1 MKKTKK
7 ARRILAAAL
16 AAAMLVGLSACQN
29 DQTTSSNSVSQTDEI
44 SSGQADGNTV
54 STDPVTLTIFSMQG
68 TSTTYGVEENWV
80 FNDLK
85 EKTGISLDW
94 QTAAGNANDVMN
106 TMLAGGEL
114 PDIVGFN
121 GIEFAQQ
128 AMGGNWL
135 LNLDDYQDLMPNLFE
150 EPLYQDMID
159 YSRKYYSTDNKLHL
173 LATAVGIDSTSD
185 VNWLPQLM
193 YQPYKAAGSPKVTTL
208 EDYLDVVEAMVAARP
223 TTENGEKVYGFTLFS
238 DWDNYDA
245 SQAAGLSYFY
255 GINCGN
261 PFTEL
266 NMITQEASS
275 TLDDDSFYKR
285 CLQFYFE
292 ANQRG
297 LLDPDSMTQTF
308 DMATQKFSAGRV
320 MFTYYSWMTGTYN
333 DVSAGHVTP
342 TDGSEP
348 DGFYAVLGEDMKFY
362 DAPNKTIGNNK
373 YYAADSHSEYPE
385 RCAQMLDWLYS
396 KDAQF
401 LMLNGPEG
409 LCWDTDE
416 DGKFY
421 ITEEGQT
428 YLDDTKKELPGGG
441 TFRCGLDRFN
451 NVPLG
456 EALVDPET
464 EQSMCWR
471 YWDSTLEKKPNDL
484 KQIWRD
490 NHEGAVNSYRY
501 MTDKDMLAHAT
512 QAVNMINPVTGDLQ
526 LTVSQIGD
534 KVKTYSWQMIYAKD
548 QAEFDSIWEKM
559 VSEAKALGLEEVNQ
573 YFYDQWENALE
584 IAKEYDA

>member
-29 DQTTSSNSVSQTDEI
+29 DQTTSSNSVSQTGGV
-44 SSGQADGNTV
+44 SSGQAEGNTV

-173 LATAVGIDSTSD
+173 LATAVGVDSTSD

-223 TTENGEKVYGFTLFS
+223 TTENGEKVYGFTCFPIGIITMLPRRPAFLTFMELT
-238 DWDNYDA
+238 
-245 SQAAGLSYFY
+245 AA
-255 GINCGN
+255 I
-261 PFTEL
+261 P
-266 NMITQEASS
+266 
-275 TLDDDSFYKR
+275 
-285 CLQFYFE
+285 
-292 ANQRG
+292 
-297 LLDPDSMTQTF
+297 
-308 DMATQKFSAGRV
+308 
-320 MFTYYSWMTGTYN
+320 
-333 DVSAGHVTP
+333 
-342 TDGSEP
+342 
-348 DGFYAVLGEDMKFY
+348 
-362 DAPNKTIGNNK
+362 
-373 YYAADSHSEYPE
+373 
-385 RCAQMLDWLYS
+385 
-396 KDAQF
+396 
-401 LMLNGPEG
+401 
-409 LCWDTDE
+409 
-416 DGKFY
+416 
-421 ITEEGQT
+421 
-428 YLDDTKKELPGGG
+428 LP
-441 TFRCGLDRFN
+441 
-451 NVPLG
+451 
-456 EALVDPET
+456 
-464 EQSMCWR
+464 S
-471 YWDSTLEKKPNDL
+471 
-484 KQIWRD
+484 
-490 NHEGAVNSYRY
+490 
-501 MTDKDMLAHAT
+501 
-512 QAVNMINPVTGDLQ
+512 
-526 LTVSQIGD
+526 
-534 KVKTYSWQMIYAKD
+534 
-548 QAEFDSIWEKM
+548 
-559 VSEAKALGLEEVNQ
+559 
-573 YFYDQWENALE
+573 
-584 IAKEYDA
+584 